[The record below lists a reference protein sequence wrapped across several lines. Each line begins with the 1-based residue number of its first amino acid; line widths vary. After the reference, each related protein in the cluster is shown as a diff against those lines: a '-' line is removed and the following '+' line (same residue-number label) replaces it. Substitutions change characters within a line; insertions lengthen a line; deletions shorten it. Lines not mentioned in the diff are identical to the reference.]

1 MVMLLLG
8 YMIKINYLKIKLSK
22 TQEIQKQKL
31 TKKLLKIDFINQK
44 INFQEKLRITMNK
57 LLFGLKNQK
66 KN

>member
-8 YMIKINYLKIKLSK
+8 YMIKINFLKIKLSK

-44 INFQEKLRITMNK
+44 INFQEKLKITMNK
-57 LLFGLKNQK
+57 QLFGLKNQK
-66 KN
+66 RN